1 MSLQDIKDR
10 EKIDRKRAVGD
21 NMNGEK
27 RAEEKLDMRKV
38 DVFNLRDYLKYKD
51 AIQNDKDLKDV
62 FPGDYPIKQLLL
74 LKEEAERKGDTDK
87 IKEIESELFKM
98 KSYLNDNNRFNIP
111 ICCKLCWWFNIE
123 QRCVLYATR

>member
-27 RAEEKLDMRKV
+27 RAEEKLDMKV
-38 DVFNLRDYLKYKD
+38 S
-51 AIQNDKDLKDV
+51 DLSKSR
-62 FPGDYPIKQLLL
+62 IKQLLL

-98 KSYLNDNNRFNIP
+98 KS
-111 ICCKLCWWFNIE
+111 
-123 QRCVLYATR
+123 